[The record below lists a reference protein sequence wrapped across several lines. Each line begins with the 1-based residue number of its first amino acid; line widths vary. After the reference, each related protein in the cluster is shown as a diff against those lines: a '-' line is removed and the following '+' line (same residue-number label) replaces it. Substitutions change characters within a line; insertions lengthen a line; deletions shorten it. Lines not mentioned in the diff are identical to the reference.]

1 MSRSLVS
8 LRRAT
13 VADAPVLA
21 ELWGEALRR
30 VDHAEQVADLTRV
43 LTEAERD
50 ASGAGAASGVSRVLV
65 AEYDGEVAGAVL
77 LRVSTLS
84 PLNLEPCVQAV
95 SPHVFA
101 AFRRRGVGRALMDG
115 AVVFAE
121 ERGIDHVMTA
131 ANSVSRDANRFMAR
145 LALGPHAML
154 RVAPTA
160 AVRAKLTTSRSAM
173 ATSARAERRQVT
185 RVLAARRSMRR
196 AQAQAQSQG

>member
-43 LTEAERD
+43 LTEAGRD
-50 ASGAGAASGVSRVLV
+50 ARGASRVLV
-65 AEYDGEVAGAVL
+65 AEHDGEVAGAVL

-84 PLNLEPCVQAV
+84 PLNLEPCVQVV

-115 AVVFAE
+115 AVAFAE
-121 ERGIDHVMTA
+121 ERGIDHVMAA

-160 AVRAKLTTSRSAM
+160 AVRSKLAASMPATATT
-173 ATSARAERRQVT
+173 ARAERRQVT